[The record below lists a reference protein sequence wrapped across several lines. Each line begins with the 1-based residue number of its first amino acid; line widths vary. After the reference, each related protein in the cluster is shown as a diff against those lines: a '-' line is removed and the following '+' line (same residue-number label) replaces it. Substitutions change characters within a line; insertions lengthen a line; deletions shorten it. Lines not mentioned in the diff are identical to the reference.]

1 MVKGKPG
8 KPMTVMMAL
17 EHIHLDSPPWLLSPG
32 LSTQPLPMPCGANSQ
47 RNAGVVWRV
56 SYIGDHWGPTWT
68 QLINLLRVAGGED
81 HP

>member
-1 MVKGKPG
+1 MVQR

-17 EHIHLDSPPWLLSPG
+17 EHIHLDSPAMSPG

-56 SYIGDHWGPTWT
+56 SYMGTIGDPPGH
-68 QLINLLRVAGGED
+68 N
-81 HP
+81 